1 METPSMNIDYDE
13 VMRRVEAIAPGLAD
27 NAQRCEEMRRVI
39 PESIALMAQ
48 AGLFRILQP
57 SRVHGYEMDFR
68 TFADAATRVSEFC
81 PSSGWVLTVISTHH
95 WCMGAFP
102 EAAQDEI
109 FGDGKDNLIAG
120 TLSWQ
125 GVAIPVDGGY
135 RVEGR
140 WQFGSGID
148 DAQWVMLGCADP
160 ATRGPGVHV
169 VVPRNEIEIDDTWHV
184 LGMRGTGSKDVV
196 ANGVFVPAHR
206 TIDTRK
212 FFLGQSPYIRNH
224 PTNLYYLPAEAILG
238 VLAPTALLGS
248 AKFALRNF
256 IEHTQKRRVIITGAR
271 KAEYAPTQIRLAEAS
286 AEIKAADLLMH
297 EGLRECG
304 EILAIATSTAEQRA
318 RLKWQGAY
326 ASELCRRAVGR
337 LFAGSG
343 AHAIYEGH
351 PLQVAFRNINV
362 GAQHASFDFENS
374 AEAYGRMLLGV
385 SAKQGNA

>member
-1 METPSMNIDYDE
+1 MNIDYDE
-13 VMRRVEAIAPGLAD
+13 IMRRVETIAPRLAD
-27 NAQRCEEMRRVI
+27 NAQRCEQMRRVV

-95 WCMGAFP
+95 WCLGAFS

-109 FGDGKDNLIAG
+109 FGEGQDNLIAG

-125 GVAIPVDGGY
+125 GVAIPVDGGF

-148 DAQWVMLGCADP
+148 NAQWVMLGCADP

-169 VVPRNEIEIDDTWHV
+169 VVPRSEIEIDDTWHV
-184 LGMRGTGSKDVV
+184 LGMRGTGSKDLV

-256 IEHTQKRRVIITGAR
+256 IEHTQQRRVIITGAR
-271 KAEYAPTQIRLAEAS
+271 KAEYAPTQIRLAEAG

-304 EILAIATSTAEQRA
+304 EILESTTSTVEQRA

-362 GAQHASFDFENS
+362 GCQHASFDFENS
-374 AEAYGRMLLGV
+374 AEQYGRIMLGV
-385 SAKQGNA
+385 SAKPAKS

>member
-1 METPSMNIDYDE
+1 MKVDYDE
-13 VMRRVEAIAPGLAD
+13 IMRRVEAIVPRLAE
-27 NAQRCEEMRRVI
+27 NSERCDQMRQVV
-39 PESIALMAQ
+39 PQSVALMVE

-57 SRVHGYEMDFR
+57 SRVDGYELDFR
-68 TFADAATRVSEFC
+68 TLADAGTRVSEAC
-81 PSSGWVLTVISTHH
+81 PSSGWVLTVIATHH
-95 WCMGAFP
+95 WCIGAFP

-109 FGDGKDNLIAG
+109 FGSGQDNLIAG

-125 GVAIPVDGGY
+125 GAATAVDGGY

-140 WQFGSGID
+140 WQFGSGVD
-148 DAQWVMLGCADP
+148 SAQWVMLGCADP

-169 VVPRNEIEIDDTWHV
+169 VVPRSEIQVDDTWQV
-184 LGMRGTGSKDVV
+184 LGMRGTGSKDLV

-212 FFLGQSPYIRNH
+212 FFLGKSPYIKNH

-248 AKFALRNF
+248 ARLALRKF
-256 IEHTQKRRVIITGAR
+256 IEHTQNRRVIITGAR
-271 KAEYAPTQIRLAEAS
+271 KAEYVPTQIRLAEAA
-286 AEIKAADLLMH
+286 AEIRAADLLMH
-297 EGLRECG
+297 DGLRECG
-304 EILAIATSTAEQRA
+304 ELLTDTATTAEQRA

-326 ASELCRRAVGR
+326 ASELCRRAIGR

-362 GAQHASFDFENS
+362 AAQHASFDFDTS
-374 AEAYGRMLLGV
+374 AEQYGRVLLGAGSK
-385 SAKQGNA
+385 SAGS